1 MRSSRVLSVLLCV
14 LMIGSMVAS
23 MASAAAPKIGLAVS
37 TLNNPFFVDL
47 RDGALE
53 EAKKAGL
60 SITVADAQNDPN
72 RQLSQVENFIEQG
85 VSIILV
91 NPCDSTAIVPAIKAA
106 NRAKIPV
113 ITVDRGADGGEVVCH
128 IASDNVQGG
137 QMAGEFLA
145 KLIGNKGK
153 VVELEGIPG
162 TSAARDRGKGFN
174 EVMKKYPNIKIV
186 ARQEAGFDR
195 AKGMTVM
202 ENILQAQPEI
212 DGVFCHNDEMALG
225 ALRAIEAAGR
235 LSAIKIVGFDATDDA
250 VKSVKDGKMVAT
262 VAQKPRVMGS
272 MAVETAK
279 QVLDGIKVGAFI
291 PVPLELVVK

>member
-1 MRSSRVLSVLLCV
+1 MKLTRTLSVLLCV
-14 LMIGSMVAS
+14 LMIGGMAAS
-23 MASAAAPKIGLAVS
+23 MASAAAPEIGLAVS

-53 EAKKAGL
+53 AADKAGL
-60 SITVADAQNDPN
+60 GITVADAQNDPN
-72 RQLSQVENFIEQG
+72 RQLSQIENFIQQG

-91 NPCDSTAIVPAIKAA
+91 NPCDSAAIVPAIKAA
-106 NRAKIPV
+106 NKANIPV

-128 IASDNVQGG
+128 IASDNVEGG
-137 QMAGEFLA
+137 RMAGEFLA
-145 KLIGNKGK
+145 KLVDYKGK
-153 VVELEGIPG
+153 LVELEGIPG
-162 TSAARDRGKGFN
+162 TSAARDRGAGFN
-174 EVMKKYPNIKIV
+174 EVIKKYPDIKIV

-212 DGVFCHNDEMALG
+212 DGIFCHNDEMALG
-225 ALRAIEAAGR
+225 ALRAVEAAGR
-235 LSAIKIVGFDATDDA
+235 LSTIKIVGFDATDDA
-250 VKSVKDGKMVAT
+250 VKSVKDGKLVAT

-272 MAVETAK
+272 MAVDTAK
-279 QVLDGIKVGAFI
+279 QVLDGVKVDEFI

>member
-1 MRSSRVLSVLLCV
+1 MKLTRTLSVLLCV
-14 LMIGSMVAS
+14 LMIGGMAASMV
-23 MASAAAPKIGLAVS
+23 SAAAPEIGLAVS

-53 EAKKAGL
+53 AADKAGL
-60 SITVADAQNDPN
+60 GITVADAQNDPN
-72 RQLSQVENFIEQG
+72 RQLSQIENFIQQG

-91 NPCDSTAIVPAIKAA
+91 NPCDSAAIVPAIKAA
-106 NRAKIPV
+106 NKANIPV

-128 IASDNVQGG
+128 IASDNVEGG
-137 QMAGEFLA
+137 RMAGEFLA
-145 KLIGNKGK
+145 KLVDYKGK
-153 VVELEGIPG
+153 LVELEGIPG
-162 TSAARDRGKGFN
+162 TSAARDRGAGFN
-174 EVMKKYPNIKIV
+174 EVIKKYPDIKIV

-212 DGVFCHNDEMALG
+212 DGIFCHNDEMALG
-225 ALRAIEAAGR
+225 ALRAVEAAGR

-250 VKSVKDGKMVAT
+250 VKTVKDGKLVAT
-262 VAQKPRVMGS
+262 VAQKPRVMGT

-279 QVLDGIKVGAFI
+279 QVLDGVKVDEFI

>member
-1 MRSSRVLSVLLCV
+1 MKLTRTLSVLLCV
-14 LMIGSMVAS
+14 LMIGGAAAS
-23 MASAAAPKIGLAVS
+23 VTSAAAPQIGLAVS

-53 EAKKAGL
+53 AADKAGL
-60 SITVADAQNDPN
+60 GITVADAQNDPN
-72 RQLSQVENFIEQG
+72 RQLSQIENFIQQG

-91 NPCDSTAIVPAIKAA
+91 NPCDSAAIVPAIKAA
-106 NRAKIPV
+106 NKANIPV

-128 IASDNVQGG
+128 IASDNVEGG
-137 QMAGEFLA
+137 RMAGEFLA
-145 KLIGNKGK
+145 KLVDYKGK
-153 VVELEGIPG
+153 LVELEGIPG
-162 TSAARDRGKGFN
+162 TSAARDRGAGFN
-174 EVMKKYPNIKIV
+174 EVIKKYSDIKIV

-212 DGVFCHNDEMALG
+212 DGIFCHNDEMALG
-225 ALRAIEAAGR
+225 ALRAVEAAGR

-250 VKSVKDGKMVAT
+250 VKSVKDGKLVAT

-272 MAVETAK
+272 MAVDTAK
-279 QVLDGIKVGAFI
+279 QVLDGVKVDEFI

>member
-1 MRSSRVLSVLLCV
+1 LV
-14 LMIGSMVAS
+14 IGSMVAS

-279 QVLDGIKVGAFI
+279 QVLDGVKVGAFI

>member
-1 MRSSRVLSVLLCV
+1 MKLTRTLSVLLCV
-14 LMIGSMVAS
+14 LLIGGAAASMV
-23 MASAAAPKIGLAVS
+23 SAAAPQIGLAVS

-53 EAKKAGL
+53 AANEAGL
-60 SITVADAQNDPN
+60 TITVADAQNDPN
-72 RQLSQVENFIEQG
+72 RQLSQIENFIQQG

-91 NPCDSTAIVPAIKAA
+91 NPCDSAAIVPAIKAA
-106 NRAKIPV
+106 NKANIPV

-128 IASDNVQGG
+128 IASDNVEGG
-137 QMAGEFLA
+137 RMAGEYLA
-145 KLIGNKGK
+145 KLVDYKGK
-153 VVELEGIPG
+153 LVELEGIPG
-162 TSAARDRGKGFN
+162 TSDARDRGAGFN
-174 EVMKKYPNIKIV
+174 EVIKKYPDIKIV

-212 DGVFCHNDEMALG
+212 DGIFCHNDEMALG
-225 ALRAIEAAGR
+225 ALRAVEAAGR

-250 VKSVKDGKMVAT
+250 VKSVKDGKLVAT

-272 MAVETAK
+272 MAVDTAK
-279 QVLDGIKVGAFI
+279 QVLDGVKVDEFI

>member
-1 MRSSRVLSVLLCV
+1 MKLTRTLSVLLCV
-14 LMIGSMVAS
+14 LMIGGMAAS
-23 MASAAAPKIGLAVS
+23 MASAAAPEIGLAVS

-53 EAKKAGL
+53 AADKAGL
-60 SITVADAQNDPN
+60 GITVADAQNDPN
-72 RQLSQVENFIEQG
+72 RQLSQIENFIQQG

-91 NPCDSTAIVPAIKAA
+91 NPCDSAAIVPAIKAA
-106 NRAKIPV
+106 NKANIPV

-128 IASDNVQGG
+128 IASDNVEGG
-137 QMAGEFLA
+137 RMAGEFLA
-145 KLIGNKGK
+145 ELVDYKGK
-153 VVELEGIPG
+153 LVELEGIPG
-162 TSAARDRGKGFN
+162 TSAARDRGAGFN
-174 EVMKKYPNIKIV
+174 EVIKKYPDIKIV

-212 DGVFCHNDEMALG
+212 DGIFCHNDEMALG
-225 ALRAIEAAGR
+225 ALRAVEAAGR
-235 LSAIKIVGFDATDDA
+235 LSAIQIVGFDATDDA
-250 VKSVKDGKMVAT
+250 VKSVKDGKLVAT

-272 MAVETAK
+272 MAVDTAK
-279 QVLDGIKVGAFI
+279 QVLDGVKVDEFI

>member
-23 MASAAAPKIGLAVS
+23 TASAAAPKIGLAVS

-145 KLIGNKGK
+145 KLIGYKGK

-174 EVMKKYPNIKIV
+174 EVMEKYPNIKIV

-212 DGVFCHNDEMALG
+212 DGIFCHNDEMALG

-235 LSAIKIVGFDATDDA
+235 LSAIKIVGFDATDDE

-279 QVLDGIKVGAFI
+279 QVLDGVKVGAFI
-291 PVPLELVVK
+291 PVPLELIVK

>member
-1 MRSSRVLSVLLCV
+1 

-279 QVLDGIKVGAFI
+279 QVLDGVKVGAFI

>member
-1 MRSSRVLSVLLCV
+1 MKLTRTLSVLLCV
-14 LMIGSMVAS
+14 LLIGGAAAS
-23 MASAAAPKIGLAVS
+23 MASAAAPQIGLAVS

-53 EAKKAGL
+53 AANEAGL
-60 SITVADAQNDPN
+60 TITVADAQNDPN
-72 RQLSQVENFIEQG
+72 RQLSQIENFIQQG

-91 NPCDSTAIVPAIKAA
+91 NPCDSAAIVPAIKAA
-106 NRAKIPV
+106 NKANIPV

-128 IASDNVQGG
+128 IASDNVEGG
-137 QMAGEFLA
+137 RMAGEYLA
-145 KLIGNKGK
+145 KLVDYKGK
-153 VVELEGIPG
+153 LVELEGIPG
-162 TSAARDRGKGFN
+162 TSAARDRGAGFN
-174 EVMKKYPNIKIV
+174 EVIKKYPDIKIV

-212 DGVFCHNDEMALG
+212 DGIFCHNDEMALG
-225 ALRAIEAAGR
+225 ALRAVEAAGR

-250 VKSVKDGKMVAT
+250 VKSVKDGKLVAT

-279 QVLDGIKVGAFI
+279 QVLDGVKVDEFI

>member
-1 MRSSRVLSVLLCV
+1 MKLTRTLSVLLCV
-14 LMIGSMVAS
+14 LMIGGMAAS
-23 MASAAAPKIGLAVS
+23 MASAAAPEIGLAVS

-53 EAKKAGL
+53 AANEAGL
-60 SITVADAQNDPN
+60 TITVADAQNDPN
-72 RQLSQVENFIEQG
+72 RQLSQIENFIQQG

-91 NPCDSTAIVPAIKAA
+91 NPCDSAAIVPAIKAA
-106 NRAKIPV
+106 NKANIPV

-128 IASDNVQGG
+128 IASDNVEGG
-137 QMAGEFLA
+137 RMAGEFLA
-145 KLIGNKGK
+145 KLVDYKGK
-153 VVELEGIPG
+153 LVELEGIPG
-162 TSAARDRGKGFN
+162 TSAARDRGAGFN
-174 EVMKKYPNIKIV
+174 EVIKKYPDIKIV

-212 DGVFCHNDEMALG
+212 DGIFCHNDEMALG
-225 ALRAIEAAGR
+225 ALRAVEAAGR

-250 VKSVKDGKMVAT
+250 VKSVKDGKLVAT

-272 MAVETAK
+272 MAVDTAK
-279 QVLDGIKVGAFI
+279 QVLDGVKVDEFI

>member
-1 MRSSRVLSVLLCV
+1 MLCV
-14 LMIGSMVAS
+14 LMIGSTAAS

-53 EAKKAGL
+53 EAKKVGL

-85 VSIILV
+85 VSIILI

-145 KLIGNKGK
+145 KLIGYKGK

-212 DGVFCHNDEMALG
+212 DGIFCHNDEMALG

-235 LSAIKIVGFDATDDA
+235 LSATKIVGFDATDDA

-279 QVLDGIKVGAFI
+279 QVLDGVKVGAFI
-291 PVPLELVVK
+291 PVPLELILK

>member
-1 MRSSRVLSVLLCV
+1 MKLTRTLSVLLCV
-14 LMIGSMVAS
+14 LMIGGMAAS
-23 MASAAAPKIGLAVS
+23 MASAAAPEIGLAVS

-53 EAKKAGL
+53 AADKAGL
-60 SITVADAQNDPN
+60 GITVADAQNDPN
-72 RQLSQVENFIEQG
+72 RQLSQIENFIQQG

-91 NPCDSTAIVPAIKAA
+91 NPCDSAAIVPAIKAA
-106 NRAKIPV
+106 NKANIPV

-128 IASDNVQGG
+128 IASDNVEGG
-137 QMAGEFLA
+137 RMAGEFLA
-145 KLIGNKGK
+145 KLVDYKGK
-153 VVELEGIPG
+153 LVELEGIPG
-162 TSAARDRGKGFN
+162 TSAARDRGAGFN
-174 EVMKKYPNIKIV
+174 EVIKKYSDIKIV

-212 DGVFCHNDEMALG
+212 DGIFCHNDEMALG
-225 ALRAIEAAGR
+225 ALRAVEAAGR

-250 VKSVKDGKMVAT
+250 VKSVKDGKLVAT

-272 MAVETAK
+272 MAVDTAK
-279 QVLDGIKVGAFI
+279 QVLDGVKVDEFI